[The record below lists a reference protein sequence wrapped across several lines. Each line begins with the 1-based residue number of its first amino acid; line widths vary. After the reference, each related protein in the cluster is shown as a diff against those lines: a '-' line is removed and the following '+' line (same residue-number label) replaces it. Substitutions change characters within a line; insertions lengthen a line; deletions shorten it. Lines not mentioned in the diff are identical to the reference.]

1 MILVLVA
8 VAVLLLAAAV
18 GAVAAL
24 AYSRRRQRTTRAIDG
39 VLAALQQGTPL
50 RDALADALDD
60 PTLAVWYRLSGSSR
74 WVEPDGH
81 FVPEPSPGPGRAQ
94 TTIERSG
101 LPIAVFDYDGRLA
114 RQWDLIGAVA
124 KAAGLSVT
132 NERLQAELRAQYA
145 ELETVT
151 DTAPSL
157 LVNVSTEGRIL
168 NQNQAAVAV
177 AGAADQEQIR
187 GRYFWDV
194 FIDPNER
201 DAVIARFH
209 ASAPDFRPAE
219 YENSF
224 TNELGERRVVYWR
237 SAPILSEDG
246 IVLSIIAGGLDITD
260 REQLLQ
266 EMERERAFLNAIAN
280 NAPSL
285 LALVDQ
291 SGRVI
296 DLATNIAFER
306 TLEYEPEDTGG
317 HVFWERYVDPAEA
330 DDVRAIL
337 ERVFRGE
344 TVGEHDHHWVTST
357 GRRLVIAWTCTPLPR
372 LDERTL
378 FLISGVDVTERMERE
393 QEVERRRAFLNAIT
407 GAVPSFLL
415 AVDPEARFVEDA
427 TNHAFRDTFGWTEQ
441 ELRGQSFVEL
451 IAHEDE
457 DLVTTAIADAVEVAQ
472 DERESRWFDRDGGAL
487 LVAWTAR
494 PVLDS
499 EGRRLVLVSGS
510 DVTLRRRQEEEIR
523 ASRAR
528 IVRAEDEAR
537 RALERNLHD
546 GAQQRLV
553 AISVGLRLVESKLL
567 SQPDEARALLEG
579 TREELAQA
587 LEELRELARGIHPA
601 VLTDRGLGPAL
612 ETLAARA
619 PIPIELDAPHERLA
633 PAVEAAAYY
642 VVAESLTNVVKYGQ
656 ASSAEVSLSTANGT
670 LHVTVSDDG
679 IGGADPE
686 RGSGL
691 RGLADRVEALEGR
704 FDVSSPPGRGTTIT
718 AEIPLHP
725 VRPIPG

>member
-1 MILVLVA
+1 MTLVLVA
-8 VAVLLLAAAV
+8 VALLLAAAA
-18 GAVAAL
+18 GVAAAL
-24 AYSRRRQRTTRAIDG
+24 VYPRLRKRSQRTVDG
-39 VLAALQQGTPL
+39 ILAALQEGTPL
-50 RDALADALDD
+50 RDALADALGD
-60 PTLAVWYRLSGSSR
+60 PTLEVWYRLAGSAR

-101 LPIAVFDYDGRLA
+101 LPIATFDYDGRLGS
-114 RQWDLIGAVA
+114 QWDLIGAIA
-124 KAAGLSVT
+124 KAAGLAVT
-132 NERLQAELRAQYA
+132 NERLHAELRAQYA

-168 NQNQAAVAV
+168 NQNQAAVA
-177 AGAADQEQIR
+177 ASGAVDQEHIR
-187 GRYFWDV
+187 GLYFWDV
-194 FIDPNER
+194 FIDPSER
-201 DAVIARFH
+201 DDVIKRFRALAPRFE
-209 ASAPDFRPAE
+209 ASE
-219 YENSF
+219 YENAF
-224 TNELGERRVVYWR
+224 TNQQGERRVVYWR
-237 SAPILSEDG
+237 SAPVLGQDG
-246 IVLSIIAGGLDITD
+246 TVLSIIAGGLDITD
-260 REQLLQ
+260 RELLVE
-266 EMERERAFLNAIAN
+266 EMQREREFLNAIAN

-285 LALVDQ
+285 LALIDA
-291 SGRVI
+291 SGRVV
-296 DLATNIAFER
+296 DLATNIAFEQ
-306 TLEYEPEDTGG
+306 TLEHAPEDTGG
-317 HVFWERYVDPAEA
+317 HVFWERYVDPGDA
-330 DDVRAIL
+330 DEVREIL

-344 TVGEHDHHWVTST
+344 LVGEHDHHWITST
-357 GRRLVIAWTCTPLPR
+357 GRRLLIAWTCTSLPR

-378 FLISGVDVTERMERE
+378 FLISGVDVTERVERE
-393 QEVERRRAFLNAIT
+393 QEVERRRDFLNAIT
-407 GAVPSFLL
+407 TAVPSFLI
-415 AVDPEARFVEDA
+415 AVDPEARFVQDA
-427 TNHAFRDTFGWTEQ
+427 TNHAFCDTFGWTEP
-441 ELRGQSFVEL
+441 EIVGESFVEL
-451 IAHEDE
+451 IAHEDG
-457 DLVTTAIADAVEVAQ
+457 DVVRKAIADAADAAQ
-472 DERESRWFDRDGGAL
+472 DERESRWFDRNGGAR

-494 PVLDS
+494 PVLDP
-499 EGRRLVLVSGS
+499 EGRKLVLVSGS

-537 RALERNLHD
+537 RTLERNLHD

-553 AISVGLRLVESKLL
+553 AISVALRLVESKLRA
-567 SQPDEARALLEG
+567 QPDEARTLLEG

-619 PIPIELDAPHERLA
+619 SIPIELDAPHERLA

-656 ASSAEVSLSTANGT
+656 ATAAEVSLATVNGT
-670 LHVTVSDDG
+670 LQVVVSDDG
-679 IGGADPE
+679 IGGADPD

-704 FDVSSPPGRGTTIT
+704 FVVTSPPGVGTTIT

-725 VRPIPG
+725 VRPTPG

>member
-1 MILVLVA
+1 MTLVLVA
-8 VAVLLLAAAV
+8 VALLLAAAA
-18 GAVAAL
+18 GAAAVL
-24 AYSRRRQRTTRAIDG
+24 VYPRLRKRSQRTVDS

-50 RDALADALDD
+50 RDALADALGD
-60 PTLAVWYRLSGSSR
+60 PTLEVWYRLAGSAR

-101 LPIAVFDYDGRLA
+101 LPIATFDYDGRLGS
-114 RQWDLIGAVA
+114 QWDLIGAIA
-124 KAAGLSVT
+124 KAAGLAVT
-132 NERLQAELRAQYA
+132 NERLHAELRAQYA

-168 NQNQAAVAV
+168 NQNQAAVA
-177 AGAADQEQIR
+177 ASGAVDQEHIR
-187 GRYFWDV
+187 GLYFWDV
-194 FIDPNER
+194 FIDPSER
-201 DAVIARFH
+201 DDVIERFR
-209 ASAPDFRPAE
+209 ALAPGFEAAE
-219 YENSF
+219 YENAF
-224 TNELGERRVVYWR
+224 MNQQGERRVIYWR
-237 SAPILSEDG
+237 SAPVLGQDG
-246 IVLSIIAGGLDITD
+246 TVLSIIAGGLDITD
-260 REQLLQ
+260 RELLVE
-266 EMERERAFLNAIAN
+266 EMQREREFLNAIAN

-285 LALVDQ
+285 LALIDE
-291 SGRVI
+291 SGRVV
-296 DLATNIAFER
+296 DLATNIAFEQ
-306 TLEYEPEDTGG
+306 TLEYAPEDTGG

-330 DDVRAIL
+330 DEVRALL
-337 ERVFRGE
+337 ERVVRGE
-344 TVGEHDHHWVTST
+344 VVGEHDHHWLTST
-357 GRRLVIAWTCTPLPR
+357 GHRLLIAWTCNSLPR

-378 FLISGVDVTERMERE
+378 FLISGVDVTERVERE
-393 QEVERRRAFLNAIT
+393 QEVERRRDFLNAIT
-407 GAVPSFLL
+407 TAVPSFLV
-415 AVDPEARFVEDA
+415 AVDPEARFVQNA
-427 TNHAFRDTFGWTEQ
+427 TNHAFCDTFGWTEP
-441 ELRGQSFVEL
+441 ELVGESFVEL
-451 IAHEDE
+451 IAHEDG
-457 DLVTTAIADAVEVAQ
+457 DIVRKAIADAAEVAQ
-472 DERESRWFDRDGGAL
+472 DERESRWFDRNGGAR

-494 PVLDS
+494 PVLDP
-499 EGRRLVLVSGS
+499 EGRKLVLVSGS

-553 AISVGLRLVESKLL
+553 AISVALRLVESKLRA
-567 SQPDEARALLEG
+567 QPDEARTLLEG

-619 PIPIELDAPHERLA
+619 SIPVELDAPRERLA

-656 ASSAEVSLSTANGT
+656 ATAAEVSLATVNGT
-670 LHVTVSDDG
+670 LQVTVSDDG
-679 IGGADPE
+679 VGGADPD

-704 FDVSSPPGRGTTIT
+704 FVVTSPPGKGTTIT

-725 VRPIPG
+725 VRPTPG

>member
-1 MILVLVA
+1 MTLVVVA
-8 VAVLLLAAAV
+8 VALLLAAAA
-18 GAVAAL
+18 GAAAAL
-24 AYSRRRQRTTRAIDG
+24 AYPRLRQRQTRTVQG

-50 RDALADALDD
+50 RDALANALGD
-60 PTLAVWYRLSGSSR
+60 PTLVVWYRLTGSAR

-81 FVPEPSPGPGRAQ
+81 FVPEPAPGPGRAQ

-101 LPIAVFDYDGRLA
+101 LPIAVFDYEGRLG
-114 RQWDLIGAVA
+114 RKWDLIGAVA
-124 KAAGLSVT
+124 KAAGLAVT

-168 NQNQAAVAV
+168 NQNQSAVAV
-177 AGAADQEQIR
+177 SGAADQEHIR
-187 GRYFWDV
+187 GLYFWDV
-194 FIDPNER
+194 FIDPSER
-201 DAVIARFH
+201 EDVVARFLDL
-209 ASAPDFRPAE
+209 APTFEAAE
-219 YENSF
+219 YENTF
-224 TNELGERRVVYWR
+224 TNQRGEKRVIFWR
-237 SAPILSEDG
+237 SAPVLAEDG
-246 IVLSIIAGGLDITD
+246 TVLSIIAGGLDITD
-260 REQLLQ
+260 REELVE
-266 EMERERAFLNAIAN
+266 EMQRERAFLNAIAN

-285 LALVDQ
+285 LALVDMN
-291 SGRVI
+291 GRVV
-296 DLATNIAFER
+296 DLATNIAFEEK
-306 TLEYEPEDTGG
+306 LEYAPEDTGG
-317 HVFWERYVDPAEA
+317 HVFWERYVDPAAAAE
-330 DDVRAIL
+330 VRAIL

-344 TVGEHDHHWVTST
+344 VVGEHDHHWLTST
-357 GRRLVIAWTCTPLPR
+357 GRKLLIAWTCTSLPR

-393 QEVERRRAFLNAIT
+393 QEVERRRDFLNTIT
-407 GAVPSFLL
+407 RAVPSFLL
-415 AVDPEARFVEDA
+415 AVEPNARFVQDA
-427 TNHAFRDTFGWTEQ
+427 TNQAFLDTFGWTEP
-441 ELRGQSFVEL
+441 ELRGRSFVEL
-451 IAHEDE
+451 IAHEDG
-457 DLVTTAIADAVEVAQ
+457 DLVQSAIADAAEVAQ
-472 DERESRWFDRDGGAL
+472 DERESRWFDRDGGAR

-494 PVLDS
+494 PVLDAD
-499 EGRRLVLVSGS
+499 GRKLVLVSGS
-510 DVTLRRRQEEEIR
+510 DVTVRRRQEEEIR

-553 AISVGLRLVESKLL
+553 AISVGLRLIESKLRT
-567 SQPDEARALLEG
+567 QPDEARALLEDM
-579 TREELAQA
+579 RQELAQA

-619 PIPIELDAPHERLA
+619 PIPVELDAPRERLA

-656 ASSAEVSLSTANGT
+656 ATSAEVSVATVNGT
-670 LHVTVSDDG
+670 LQVTVSDDG
-679 IGGADPE
+679 VGGADPD

-704 FDVSSPPGRGTTIT
+704 FVVTSPPGEGTTIT

-725 VRPIPG
+725 LRPTPG